1 MGLNQSDPSD
11 PPAAATQAGDLLSC
25 GERPAQKQMLCRY
38 VTKKPA
44 VGGLLLSSKAGAG
57 DRSLPPNNHPPLWTP
72 ARVEILG
79 IRPYVERL
87 IA

>member
-1 MGLNQSDPSD
+1 MGLNQSDPSES
-11 PPAAATQAGDLLSC
+11 TRRRLAGERSTIVRK
-25 GERPAQKQMLCRY
+25 RPAQKQMLCRY

-44 VGGLLLSSKAGAG
+44 VGGLLLSSKVGAG